1 MIDIA
6 HLLEQAGRLGAAS
19 DGADQARSTDLR
31 RAVSAAYYAVFHAGL
46 IAAADL
52 VSGEA
57 GRGTTRYCLA
67 YRSIDHGK
75 MKSLCQE
82 IIKHKP
88 SAKYQRYV
96 PDSGWDQSI
105 IGYCEAFVTL
115 NEQRMLAD
123 YDPAY
128 QVTPVEVVA
137 YVRTARTA
145 IDDLDA
151 AGQSVKRAFLALLL
165 FPPR

>member
-1 MIDIA
+1 VIDIA
-6 HLLEQAGRLGAAS
+6 HLLEQAARLCAAS
-19 DGADQARSTDLR
+19 DGAVQPRTTDLR

-52 VSGEA
+52 VTGEA
-57 GRGTTRYCLA
+57 ARGITPYCLA

-82 IIKHKP
+82 IAKHKP
-88 SAKYQRYV
+88 SVRFQRYV
-96 PDSGWDQSI
+96 PDGGWNRPI
-105 IGYCEAFVTL
+105 VGYCEAFVTL

-128 QVTPVEVVA
+128 RVTPVEVEA
-137 YVRTARTA
+137 YIRTAHTA
-145 IDDLDA
+145 IEDLHA
-151 AGQSVKRAFLALLL
+151 AGGAVRGAFLALLL

>member
-1 MIDIA
+1 MPPFT
-6 HLLEQAGRLGAAS
+6 QVS
-19 DGADQARSTDLR
+19 SLR
-31 RAVSAAYYAVFHAGL
+31 P
-46 IAAADL
+46 
-52 VSGEA
+52 
-57 GRGTTRYCLA
+57 
-67 YRSIDHGK
+67 K
-75 MKSLCQE
+75 
-82 IIKHKP
+82 IIKHKR

-96 PDSGWDQSI
+96 PDGGSDRPI
-105 IGYCEAFVTL
+105 IGYCEAFVTM

-128 QVTPVEVVA
+128 QVTPIEVVA

-151 AGQSVKRAFLALLL
+151 AGEAVRRAFLGLLL